1 MTLAQTSL
9 RTITGKAE
17 AFRILARVAG
27 LVKAS
32 KLLIKKQL
40 YLLLGCEIA

>member
-1 MTLAQTSL
+1 VV
-9 RTITGKAE
+9 E
-17 AFRILARVAG
+17 

-32 KLLIKKQL
+32 KLLIKQQL

>member
-1 MTLAQTSL
+1 
-9 RTITGKAE
+9 
-17 AFRILARVAG
+17 VVG

-32 KLLIKKQL
+32 KLLINQQL

>member
-1 MTLAQTSL
+1 VV
-9 RTITGKAE
+9 E
-17 AFRILARVAG
+17 

-32 KLLIKKQL
+32 KLLMKQQL